1 MAYYSSNQQFL
12 NNIPLNAPLSREEAF
27 DIQLVQRV
35 LTKVR
40 GSDEQFTELLGQYN
54 SDTKQ

>member
-1 MAYYSSNQQFL
+1 ML
-12 NNIPLNAPLSREEAF
+12 LLVEEAF